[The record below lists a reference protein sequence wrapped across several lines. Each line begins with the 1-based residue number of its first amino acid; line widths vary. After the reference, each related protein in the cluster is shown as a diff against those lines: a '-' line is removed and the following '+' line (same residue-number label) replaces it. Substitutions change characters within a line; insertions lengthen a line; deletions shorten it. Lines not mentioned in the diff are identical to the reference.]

1 MKIDRPVWRIDNEL
15 AVNFYMSID
24 RVDRIDGTKLRFI
37 DFKTGSESTSAKLA
51 ELFDGAKH
59 EKDGIFQ
66 LLTYCEAYAAMV
78 DSAPDITPMLHPMRA
93 LAQKPEI
100 TPIVL
105 DGLPLET
112 YKQVSEAFRP
122 MLHAMI
128 KEIFDPEVPFTQCA
142 DSKRC
147 KFCPFLTLCGSVVPE
162 F

>member
-1 MKIDRPVWRIDNEL
+1 MLPSTRAL
-15 AVNFYMSID
+15 ALD
-24 RVDRIDGTKLRFI
+24 
-37 DFKTGSESTSAKLA
+37 
-51 ELFDGAKH
+51 
-59 EKDGIFQ
+59 
-66 LLTYCEAYAAMV
+66 
-78 DSAPDITPMLHPMRA
+78 PDITL
-93 LAQKPEI
+93 I
-100 TPIVL
+100 GL

-147 KFCPFLTLCGSVVPE
+147 KFCPFLTLCGRVVPE